1 VRDFWLERGL
11 TWRGTH

>member
-1 VRDFWLERGL
+1 VRGFWLERGL